1 MTHTLLEWQLRKT
14 AGKTKLQAEDAVCAL
29 ISQAYADYER
39 TLQRQ
44 QHALDTM
51 SQELNTLNA
60 NLRKERDEKLAESER
75 RFELAAEGASD
86 GIWDWQALENRL
98 WMSPRC
104 QEMLGFQSESKTGTI
119 EDWYAL
125 IVPEDRAKAQQFI
138 DESLNSRHQVS
149 ATLGFLH
156 ADGVPRHVI
165 CRATVTRDSSG
176 RPARL
181 IGAHTDVSDFVRMNE
196 QLKRAQ
202 EVAEAANIAKSDF
215 LANMSHEL
223 RTPLNSIIG
232 MTHLLMGS
240 TLPAPQRELVE
251 SVHKSSA
258 NLLEIVN
265 DILDLSKI
273 EAGEVTLESLGFDLS
288 YVLDSVLM
296 TLEQLAREK
305 GLSLVGRY
313 NPSALPYIVGD
324 PLRVSRI
331 LMNLISNAV
340 KYTEKGSVEVFAQA
354 TPTADGSVEICCEVR
369 DTGIGIPPEKQAQI
383 FDKFVQADT
392 STTRRYGGTGLG
404 LAITRELVELMGGT
418 IGVESAMGSGSTF
431 RFVIPFKTTTQISA
445 LRDRKKRKPQSHGNL
460 QPAAAR
466 VLIAEDHPMNQ
477 ILMTR
482 LMEGFGISRFDIV
495 ENGRGAA
502 TQAKTGHW
510 DLILMDCHMPEMS
523 GYDATREIRAG
534 ELGTKRHIPIIAM
547 TANAMT
553 GEKEKCLRFGMDDY
567 ISKPIDIDELRD
579 ILGQW
584 IAFPA
589 AAPDSAFEQITAAA
603 QEEGEEDAHNGP
615 PVDFRHLQSFTDGDT
630 EMTRELV
637 EAFLTQSRKNI
648 DVLQASMSPKANND
662 WREAAH
668 MLKGGA
674 GGIGARTLS
683 ALCEQAQN
691 AVCDISVKSSLLF
704 DICDEYTRV
713 EKSLDEYGT
722 QTRLP

>member
-1 MTHTLLEWQLRKT
+1 MIHNLLEWQLRKV
-14 AGKTKLQAEDAVCAL
+14 ADKTVLQSQDPVCTL

-39 TLQRQ
+39 TLRRQ
-44 QHALDTM
+44 QHALDVM
-51 SQELNTLNA
+51 SQELNELNA
-60 NLRKERDEKLAESER
+60 NLRRERDEKLAESER

-86 GIWDWQALENRL
+86 GIWDWKVAENRL

-104 QEMLGFQSESKTGTI
+104 QQILGFDAQAKIGGI

-125 IVPEDRAKAQQFI
+125 IIPEDREKARAFI
-138 DESLNSRHQVS
+138 QDCLGSRAQVS
-149 ATLGFLH
+149 ATLAFLC
-156 ADGVPRHVI
+156 ADGTTRHVI
-165 CRATVTRDSSG
+165 CRATVSLDSHG
-176 RPARL
+176 NPARL
-181 IGAHTDVSDFVRMNE
+181 VGAHTDVSEFVKMNE
-196 QLKRAQ
+196 DLKRAQ
-202 EVAEAANIAKSDF
+202 EAAEAANIAKSDF

-251 SVHKSSA
+251 SVHKGSA

-273 EAGEVTLESLGFDLS
+273 EAGEVVLENLGFDLG
-288 YVLDSVLM
+288 YILDSVIM

-305 GLSLVGRY
+305 GLTLVGRY
-313 NPSALPYIVGD
+313 SPASLPYLVGD
-324 PLRVSRI
+324 PLRISRI

-340 KYTEKGSVEVFAQA
+340 KYTEKGGIEIFADA
-354 TPTADGSVEICCEVR
+354 TPRADGRVDIRCEVR
-369 DTGIGIPPEKQAQI
+369 DTGIGIAPDKVEKV

-404 LAITRELVELMGGT
+404 LAITRELVELMGGS
-418 IGVESAMGSGSTF
+418 IKAESTLGAGSTF
-431 RFVIPFKTTTQISA
+431 RFVIPFETTQQLSP
-445 LRDRKKRKPQSHGNL
+445 LRDRKKRKPQSHAHI
-460 QPAAAR
+460 PATTAR

-477 ILMTR
+477 ILMTKV
-482 LMEGFGISRFDIV
+482 MEEFGIATFDIV
-495 ENGRGAA
+495 DNGRQAVE
-502 TQAKTGHW
+502 QAKSGKW
-510 DLILMDCHMPEMS
+510 DLVLMDCHMPEMS

-534 ELGTKRHIPIIAM
+534 ELGTRKHVPIIAM

-567 ISKPIDIDELRD
+567 ISKPIDLEELRD

-584 IAFPA
+584 IVFSAPA
-589 AAPDSAFEQITAAA
+589 EKTEQTDSAIHNDNFEK
-603 QEEGEEDAHNGP
+603 H
-615 PVDFRHLQSFTDGDT
+615 VDFTHLESFTGGDPDT
-630 EMTRELV
+630 LRELV
-637 EAFLTQSRKNI
+637 DAFLIQSRKNI
-648 DVLQASMSPKANND
+648 EVLQSSLAPGAHKN
-662 WREAAH
+662 WQEAAH

-713 EKSLDEYGT
+713 EKSLDGYGSDI
-722 QTRLP
+722 RLP